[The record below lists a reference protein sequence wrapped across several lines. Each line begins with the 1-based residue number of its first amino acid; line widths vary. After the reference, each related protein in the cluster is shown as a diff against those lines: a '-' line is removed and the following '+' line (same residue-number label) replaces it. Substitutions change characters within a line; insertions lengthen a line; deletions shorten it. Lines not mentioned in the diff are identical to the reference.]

1 LQLTINKGNLIKEL
15 Q

>member
-1 LQLTINKGNLIKEL
+1 LQLTINKENLIKEL